1 MFSMRYCAKTALKQ
15 TFRNEINLFKL
26 SNNKIGL
33 NSSFVRM
40 RHSARLNTVVV
51 FVPQQE
57 AWIVER
63 MGRFN
68 KILGIYYCLFIFITI

>member
-1 MFSMRYCAKTALKQ
+1 MRYCAKTALRQ

-26 SNNKIGL
+26 SNNKNGL

>member
-1 MFSMRYCAKTALKQ
+1 MRYCAKTALRQ
-15 TFRNEINLFKL
+15 TFRNEMNLLKL
-26 SNNKIGL
+26 NNNKIGL
-33 NSSFVRM
+33 NTSLVRM
-40 RHSARLNTVVV
+40 RHSARLNTIVV

-68 KILGIYYCLFIFITI
+68 KILGINYLLLLLISITI